1 MKAWK
6 GSSADADAAV
16 KAWNG
21 SSAMLKDSMK
31 MEVTSCAK
39 ESAILAAS
47 SPSCVSE
54 AESPLK
60 NENWGEKG
68 GEVNGGGE
76 GVMELGFFFFGNVL
90 L

>member
-6 GSSADADAAV
+6 GSSEDADAAV

-60 NENWGEKG
+60 ENLGGRGWGVKG
-68 GEVNGGGE
+68 GGAHS
-76 GVMELGFFFFGNVL
+76 LTL
-90 L
+90 LLVGQ